1 MAANPSQASPHSK
14 FGGVANMF
22 VRRALI
28 ALSLAVSPAAL
39 SAAPVPKDQLMK
51 PPANAAHY
59 VVVSMAGKHGDQ
71 WAWTLPDGSIATRYS
86 QSLRGWITE
95 VDEVMTLGADGMP
108 SKIVIRGVTP
118 NGDAAETFVV
128 ADGKAKWTSTA
139 DNGEAAAGPAFYLAA
154 GGTNL
159 SNIPLTAA
167 ILKAGQAGLPLL
179 PSGKATLEK
188 GATFEIKGPKGPET
202 VQLAWLRGISPSP
215 TPLWLDSKG
224 NYFAEVGYIATMPA
238 GYEGNL
244 KPMLD
249 FQDAET
255 AKAVRDLSHR
265 FLEGKNRAPVLFDHV
280 QMFDADAG
288 KFVADQAVLAI
299 DGKIKA
305 IAPGGSITPP
315 PNVTVIDG
323 RGKSLVPG
331 LWDSHLHIGDDWNVV
346 TNMATGITSFRSP
359 GTEIDRAVDATK
371 RRKSG
376 DLLMGEPFISQIIDK
391 KDPLAAQGA
400 EIASTQ
406 AEAIAAVHKIHDAGL
421 WGVKFYTSMDPSWIA
436 PAAAEAH
443 KLGMHV
449 HGHIPAHMRP
459 LDAVRAGYDEIT
471 HINFVAMQFMPQDV
485 VDKAN
490 TSQRIEGPAK
500 YFKDVDLN
508 GAEARAFIAEL
519 AQRKTIIDPTLV
531 VWEPALTSDGGVPAP
546 AYASYMGIMS
556 PVYDR
561 YFKAGGYP
569 LVDGYT
575 RDDYRKS
582 WKKLVELVGALHKA
596 GVTIVAGTDGQGIE
610 IVREIELYKD
620 AGFTPAEA
628 LQAATIV
635 PAKMVGADKRTGSI
649 AVGKEADVVLVDGD
663 VANDLGALRRVV
675 TVVSDGYVMDG
686 DALRQAAGLSGRPK

>member
-1 MAANPSQASPHSK
+1 M
-14 FGGVANMF
+14 
-22 VRRALI
+22 RRAL
-28 ALSLAVSPAAL
+28 LAAFLTACASAAYT
-39 SAAPVPKDQLMK
+39 APVPKEQLLK
-51 PPANAAHY
+51 PPADATHY

-71 WAWTLPDGSIATRYS
+71 WAWTLPDGSLASRYS

-95 VDEVMTLGADGMP
+95 TDEVMTLGADGLP
-108 SKIVIRGVTP
+108 AKIIIRGVTP
-118 NGDAAETFVV
+118 NGDAAETFSI
-128 ADGKAKWTSTA
+128 AGGKAKWASTA
-139 DNGEAAAGPAFYLAA
+139 DSGEATAAPAFYLAA
-154 GGTNL
+154 GGTNMG
-159 SNIPLTAA
+159 NMPLAA
-167 ILKAGQAGLPLL
+167 AMVKAGATGLPMF
-179 PSGKATLEK
+179 PSGRTTLEK
-188 GATFEIKGPKGPET
+188 GATLQIKGPKGPES
-202 VQLAWLRGISPSP
+202 VQLAWVRGLLPSP
-215 TPLWLDSKG
+215 TPIWLDSKG
-224 NYFAEVGYIATMPA
+224 NYFAEIGAISIMPA
-238 GYEGNL
+238 GYENNL
-244 KPMLD
+244 KPMID

-255 AKAVRDLSHR
+255 AKAVRDISHR
-265 FLEGKNRAPVLFDHV
+265 FLDPRNKAPVLFDNV
-280 QMFDADAG
+280 ELFDADGG
-288 KFVADQAVLAI
+288 KFIANQAVLLSDGKVAAIGPAGSLKAPAGARTI
-299 DGKIKA
+299 DGK
-305 IAPGGSITPP
+305 
-315 PNVTVIDG
+315 
-323 RGKSLVPG
+323 GKTLVPG
-331 LWDSHLHIGDDWNVV
+331 IWDSHLHIGDDWNVI

-359 GTEIDRAVDATK
+359 GTEIDRAVDTTK

-376 DLLMGEPFISQIIDK
+376 ELLMGEPFISQIIDK

-400 EIASTQ
+400 EIVSSE

-421 WGVKFYTSMDPSWIA
+421 WGVKFYTSMDPAWIA

-490 TSQRIEGPAK
+490 TAQRIEGPAK
-500 YFKDVDLN
+500 YFKDFDLH
-508 GAEARAFIAEL
+508 GPEARAFIAEL
-519 AQRKTIIDPTLV
+519 AKRKTIIDPTLV
-531 VWEPALTSDGGVPAP
+531 VWEPTLISDGGVPAP
-546 AYASYMGIMS
+546 AYVSYMGIMS

-561 YFKAGGYP
+561 FFKAGGYP
-569 LVDGYT
+569 LVEGYT

-582 WKKLVELVGALHKA
+582 WKKLVGLVGELHKA

-628 LQAATIV
+628 LQSATIV
-635 PAKMVGADKRTGSI
+635 PARMVGADKRTGSI

-686 DALRQAAGLSGRPK
+686 DALRKEAGFSGRPK

>member
-1 MAANPSQASPHSK
+1 M
-14 FGGVANMF
+14 
-22 VRRALI
+22 RRAL
-28 ALSLAVSPAAL
+28 LAAFLTACASAAYT
-39 SAAPVPKDQLMK
+39 APVPKEQLLK
-51 PPANAAHY
+51 PPADATHY

-71 WAWTLPDGSIATRYS
+71 WAWTLPDGSLASRYS

-95 VDEVMTLGADGMP
+95 TDEVMTLGADGLP
-108 SKIVIRGVTP
+108 AKIIIRGVTP
-118 NGDAAETFVV
+118 NGDAAETFSI
-128 ADGKAKWTSTA
+128 AGGKAKWASTA
-139 DNGEAAAGPAFYLAA
+139 DSGEATEAPAFYLAA
-154 GGTNL
+154 GGTNMG
-159 SNIPLTAA
+159 NIPLAA
-167 ILKAGQAGLPLL
+167 AMVKAGATGLPMF
-179 PSGKATLEK
+179 PSGRTTLEK
-188 GATFEIKGPKGPET
+188 GATLQIKGPKGPES
-202 VQLAWLRGISPSP
+202 VQLAWVRGLLPSP
-215 TPLWLDSKG
+215 TPIWLDSKG
-224 NYFAEVGYIATMPA
+224 NYFAEIGAISIMPA
-238 GYEGNL
+238 GYENNL
-244 KPMLD
+244 KPMID

-255 AKAVRDLSHR
+255 AKAVRNISHR
-265 FLEGKNRAPVLFDHV
+265 FLDPRNKAPVLFDNV
-280 QMFDADAG
+280 ELFDADGG
-288 KFVADQAVLAI
+288 KFIANQAVLLSDGKVAAIGPAGSLKAPAGARTI
-299 DGKIKA
+299 DGK
-305 IAPGGSITPP
+305 
-315 PNVTVIDG
+315 
-323 RGKSLVPG
+323 GKTLVPG
-331 LWDSHLHIGDDWNVV
+331 IWDSHLHIGDDWNVI

-359 GTEIDRAVDATK
+359 GTEIDRAVDTTK

-376 DLLMGEPFISQIIDK
+376 ELLMGEPFISQIIDK

-400 EIASTQ
+400 EIVSSE

-421 WGVKFYTSMDPSWIA
+421 WGVKFYTSMDPAWIA

-490 TSQRIEGPAK
+490 TAQRIEGPAK
-500 YFKDVDLN
+500 YFKDFDLH
-508 GAEARAFIAEL
+508 GPEARAFIAEL
-519 AQRKTIIDPTLV
+519 AKRKTIIDPTLV
-531 VWEPALTSDGGVPAP
+531 VWEPTLISDGGVPAP
-546 AYASYMGIMS
+546 AYVSYMGIMS

-561 YFKAGGYP
+561 FFKAGGYP
-569 LVDGYT
+569 LVEGYT

-582 WKKLVELVGALHKA
+582 WKQLVGLVGELHKA

-628 LQAATIV
+628 LQSATIV
-635 PAKMVGADKRTGSI
+635 PARMVGADKRTGSI

-686 DALRQAAGLSGRPK
+686 DALRKEAGFSGRPK

>member
-1 MAANPSQASPHSK
+1 M
-14 FGGVANMF
+14 
-22 VRRALI
+22 RRAL
-28 ALSLAVSPAAL
+28 LAAFLTACASAAYT
-39 SAAPVPKDQLMK
+39 APVPKEQLLK
-51 PPANAAHY
+51 PPADATHY

-71 WAWTLPDGSIATRYS
+71 WAWTLPDGSLASRYS

-95 VDEVMTLGADGMP
+95 TDEVMTLGADGLP
-108 SKIVIRGVTP
+108 AKIIIRGVTP
-118 NGDAAETFVV
+118 NGDAAETFSI
-128 ADGKAKWTSTA
+128 AGGKAKWASTA
-139 DNGEAAAGPAFYLAA
+139 DSGEATAAPAFYLAA
-154 GGTNL
+154 GGTNMG
-159 SNIPLTAA
+159 NMPLAA
-167 ILKAGQAGLPLL
+167 AMVKAGATGLPMF
-179 PSGKATLEK
+179 PSGRTTLEK
-188 GATFEIKGPKGPET
+188 GATLQINGPKGPES
-202 VQLAWLRGISPSP
+202 VQLAWVRGLLPSP
-215 TPLWLDSKG
+215 TPIWLDSKG
-224 NYFAEVGYIATMPA
+224 NYFAEIGAISIMPA
-238 GYEGNL
+238 GYENNL
-244 KPMLD
+244 KPMID

-255 AKAVRDLSHR
+255 AKAVRDISHR
-265 FLEGKNRAPVLFDHV
+265 FLDPRNKAPVLFDNV
-280 QMFDADAG
+280 ELFDADGG
-288 KFVADQAVLAI
+288 KFIANQAVLLSDGKVAAIGPAGSLKAPAGARTI
-299 DGKIKA
+299 DGK
-305 IAPGGSITPP
+305 
-315 PNVTVIDG
+315 
-323 RGKSLVPG
+323 GKTLVPG
-331 LWDSHLHIGDDWNVV
+331 IWDSHLHIGDDWNVI

-359 GTEIDRAVDATK
+359 GTEIDRAVDTTK

-376 DLLMGEPFISQIIDK
+376 ELLMGEPFISQIIDK

-400 EIASTQ
+400 EIVSSE

-421 WGVKFYTSMDPSWIA
+421 WGVKFYTSMDPAWIA

-490 TSQRIEGPAK
+490 TAQRIEGPAK
-500 YFKDVDLN
+500 YFKDFDLH
-508 GAEARAFIAEL
+508 GPEARAFIAEL
-519 AQRKTIIDPTLV
+519 AKRKTIIDPTLV
-531 VWEPALTSDGGVPAP
+531 VWEPTLISDGGVPAP
-546 AYASYMGIMS
+546 AYVSYMGIMS

-561 YFKAGGYP
+561 FFKAGGYP
-569 LVDGYT
+569 LVEGYT

-582 WKKLVELVGALHKA
+582 WKQLVGLVGELHKA

-628 LQAATIV
+628 LQSATIV
-635 PAKMVGADKRTGSI
+635 PARMVGADKRTGSI

-686 DALRQAAGLSGRPK
+686 DALRKEAGFSGRPK

>member
-1 MAANPSQASPHSK
+1 MS
-14 FGGVANMF
+14 

-28 ALSLAVSPAAL
+28 ALSLAVSPVAL
-39 SAAPVPKDQLMK
+39 AAAPVPKDQLLK
-51 PPANAAHY
+51 PPATAVHY

-95 VDEVMTLGADGMP
+95 TDEVMTLDADGLP
-108 SKIVIRGVTP
+108 NKIVVRGVTP
-118 NGDAAETFVV
+118 NGDAAETFTI
-128 ADGKAKWTSTA
+128 ADGKAKWVGTA
-139 DNGEAAAGPAFYLAA
+139 DSGESAAGSAFYLAA

-159 SNIPLTAA
+159 SNIPLAA
-167 ILKAGQAGLPLL
+167 AMVKAGQAGLPML

-188 GATFEIKGPKGPET
+188 GATLQINGPKGPET
-202 VQLAWLRGISPSP
+202 VQLAWVRGLLPSP
-215 TPLWLDSKG
+215 TPIWLDTKG
-224 NYFAEVGYIATMPA
+224 NYFAEIGAISTMPA

-244 KPMLD
+244 KAMID

-255 AKAVRDLSHR
+255 AKAVRSVSHH
-265 FLEGKNRAPVLFDHV
+265 FLEAKNKAPVLFDNV
-280 QMFDADAG
+280 ELFDADGG
-288 KFVADQAVLAI
+288 KFVANRAVLVE
-299 DGKIKA
+299 DGKIA
-305 IAPGGSITPP
+305 RIGAAGSITAPAGGR
-315 PNVTVIDG
+315 TIDG
-323 RGKSLVPG
+323 RGKTLVPG
-331 LWDSHLHIGDDWNVV
+331 IWDSHLHIGDDWNVIA
-346 TNMATGITSFRSP
+346 NMATGITSFRSP
-359 GTEIDRAVDATK
+359 GTEIDRAVDTTK

-400 EIASTQ
+400 EIVSSE

-421 WGVKFYTSMDPSWIA
+421 WGVKFYTSMDPAWIA

-471 HINFVAMQFMPQDV
+471 HINFVMMQFMPQDV
-485 VDKAN
+485 VDRAN
-490 TSQRIEGPAK
+490 TSQRLEGPAK
-500 YFKDVDLN
+500 FGKDVDLN
-508 GAEARAFIAEL
+508 GPEVRAFIAEL
-519 AQRKTIIDPTLV
+519 AQRKTIVDPTLV
-531 VWEPALTSDGGVPAP
+531 VWEGQLTSDGGVPMP
-546 AYASYMGIMS
+546 AYASYMGILS

-561 YFKAGGYP
+561 FFKAGGYP
-569 LVDGYT
+569 LVEGYT

-582 WKKLVELVGALHKA
+582 WQKLVELVGALHKA

-610 IVREIELYKD
+610 VIREIELYKD

-635 PAKMVGADKRTGSI
+635 PARMVGADKRTGSI

-686 DALRQAAGLSGRPK
+686 DELRKEAGFSGRPK

>member
-1 MAANPSQASPHSK
+1 
-14 FGGVANMF
+14 MF

-28 ALSLAVSPAAL
+28 ALSLAVSPVAL
-39 SAAPVPKDQLMK
+39 AAAPVPKDQLLK
-51 PPANAAHY
+51 PPATAAHY

-95 VDEVMTLGADGMP
+95 TDEVMTLDADGLP
-108 SKIVIRGVTP
+108 NKIVVRGVTP
-118 NGDAAETFVV
+118 NGDAAETFTI
-128 ADGKAKWTSTA
+128 ADGKAKWVGTA
-139 DNGEAAAGPAFYLAA
+139 DSGESAAGSAFYLAA

-159 SNIPLTAA
+159 SNIPLAA
-167 ILKAGQAGLPLL
+167 AMVKAGQAGLPML

-188 GATFEIKGPKGPET
+188 GATLQINGPKGPET
-202 VQLAWLRGISPSP
+202 VQLAWVRGLLPSP
-215 TPLWLDSKG
+215 TPIWLDTKG
-224 NYFAEVGYIATMPA
+224 NYFAEIGAISTMPA

-244 KPMLD
+244 KAMID

-255 AKAVRDLSHR
+255 AKAVRSVSHH
-265 FLEGKNRAPVLFDHV
+265 FLEAKNKAPVLFDNV
-280 QMFDADAG
+280 ELFDADGG
-288 KFVADQAVLAI
+288 KFVANRAVLVE
-299 DGKIKA
+299 DGKIA
-305 IAPGGSITPP
+305 RIGAAGSITAPAGGR
-315 PNVTVIDG
+315 TIDG
-323 RGKSLVPG
+323 RGKTLVPG
-331 LWDSHLHIGDDWNVV
+331 IWDSHLHIGDDWNVIA
-346 TNMATGITSFRSP
+346 NMATGITSFRSP
-359 GTEIDRAVDATK
+359 GTEIDRAVDTTK

-400 EIASTQ
+400 EIVSSE

-421 WGVKFYTSMDPSWIA
+421 WGVKFYTSMDPAWIA

-471 HINFVAMQFMPQDV
+471 HINFVMMQFMPQDV
-485 VDKAN
+485 VDRAN
-490 TSQRIEGPAK
+490 TSQRLEGPAK
-500 YFKDVDLN
+500 FGKDVDLN
-508 GAEARAFIAEL
+508 GPEVRAFIAEL
-519 AQRKTIIDPTLV
+519 ARRKTIVDPTLV
-531 VWEPALTSDGGVPAP
+531 VWEGQLTSDGGVPMP
-546 AYASYMGIMS
+546 AYASYMGILS

-561 YFKAGGYP
+561 FFKAGGYP
-569 LVDGYT
+569 LVEGYT

-582 WKKLVELVGALHKA
+582 WQKLVELVGALHKA

-610 IVREIELYKD
+610 VIREIELYKD

-635 PAKMVGADKRTGSI
+635 PARMVGADKRTGSI

-686 DALRQAAGLSGRPK
+686 DELRKEAGFSGRPK

>member
-1 MAANPSQASPHSK
+1 M
-14 FGGVANMF
+14 
-22 VRRALI
+22 RRAL
-28 ALSLAVSPAAL
+28 LAAFLTACASAAI
-39 SAAPVPKDQLMK
+39 AAPVPKDQLLK
-51 PPANAAHY
+51 PPADAAHY

-71 WAWTLPDGSIATRYS
+71 WAWTLPDGSIASRYS

-95 VDEVMTLGADGMP
+95 TDEVMTLGSDGLP

-118 NGDAAETFVV
+118 NGDAAETFTL
-128 ADGKAKWTSTA
+128 ADGKAKWTSTS
-139 DNGEAAAGPAFYLAA
+139 DSGEAAAAAAFYLAA
-154 GGTNL
+154 SGTNVA
-159 SNIPLTAA
+159 NIPLAA
-167 ILKAGQAGLPLL
+167 ALVKAGPNGLAMY

-188 GATFEIKGPKGPET
+188 GATFEIKGPNGPKT
-202 VQLAWLRGISPSP
+202 VQLAWLRGILP
-215 TPLWLDSKG
+215 TPTPIWLDSKG

-244 KPMLD
+244 KAMND

-255 AKAVRDLSHR
+255 AKAVRNVSHR
-265 FLEGKNRAPVLFDHV
+265 FLDPANKAPVLFDNV
-280 QMFDADAG
+280 QLFDADGG
-288 KFVADQAVLAI
+288 KFVANQAVLI
-299 DGKIKA
+299 QDGKIA
-305 IAPGGSITPP
+305 RIGAAGSIPVPTGGRA
-315 PNVTVIDG
+315 IDG

-359 GTEIDRAVDATK
+359 GTDIDRAVDATK

-376 DLLMGEPFISQIIDK
+376 DLLMGEPYVSQIIDK

-400 EIASTQ
+400 EIASSQ

-421 WGVKFYTSMDPSWIA
+421 WGVKFYTSMDPTWIPA
-436 PAAAEAH
+436 AAAEAH

-459 LDAVRAGYDEIT
+459 LDAVRAGYDENT
-471 HINFVAMQFMPQDV
+471 HINFVMMQFMPQDV
-485 VDKAN
+485 VDRAN
-490 TSQRIEGPAK
+490 TSQRLEGPAK
-500 YFKDVDLN
+500 FGKDVDLN
-508 GAEARAFIAEL
+508 GPEAKAFIAEL
-519 AQRKTIIDPTLV
+519 AQRRTIIDPTLV
-531 VWEPALTSDGGVPAP
+531 VWEAQLTSDGGVPAP

-569 LVDGYT
+569 LVEGYT

-582 WKKLVELVGALHKA
+582 WRKLVELVGALHKA

-610 IVREIELYKD
+610 LVREIELYKD

-628 LQAATIV
+628 LQSATIV

-686 DALRQAAGLSGRPK
+686 DALRQAAGMSGKPK

>member
-1 MAANPSQASPHSK
+1 M
-14 FGGVANMF
+14 
-22 VRRALI
+22 RRAL
-28 ALSLAVSPAAL
+28 LAAFLTACASAAI
-39 SAAPVPKDQLMK
+39 AAPVPKDQLLK
-51 PPANAAHY
+51 PPAGATHY
-59 VVVSMAGKHGDQ
+59 VVVSLAGKHGDQ
-71 WAWTLPDGSIATRYS
+71 WAWTLPDGSIASRYS

-95 VDEVMTLGADGMP
+95 TDEVMTLGGDGLP
-108 SKIVIRGVTP
+108 SKIVIRGITP

-128 ADGKAKWTSTA
+128 ADGKAKWTSIS
-139 DNGEAAAGPAFYLAA
+139 DSGEAAASPAFYLAA
-154 GGTNL
+154 SGTNL
-159 SNIPLTAA
+159 ANIPLAA
-167 ILKAGQAGLPLL
+167 ALVKAGTNGVAMY

-202 VQLAWLRGISPSP
+202 VQLAWLRGILP
-215 TPLWLDSKG
+215 TPTPIWLDAKG
-224 NYFAEVGYIATMPA
+224 NYFAEVGSIATMPA

-244 KPMLD
+244 KAMND

-255 AKAVRDLSHR
+255 AKAVRDVSHR
-265 FLEGKNRAPVLFDHV
+265 FLAAANKAPVLFDNV
-280 QMFDADAG
+280 QLFDADGG
-288 KFVADQAVLAI
+288 KFVANQAVLI
-299 DGKIKA
+299 QDGKIAKVGA
-305 IAPGGSITPP
+305 AGSIPAP
-315 PNVTVIDG
+315 VGGRKIDG

-359 GTEIDRAVDATK
+359 GTETDRAVDATS
-371 RRKSG
+371 RRKAG
-376 DLLMGEPFISQIIDK
+376 DLLMGEPYISQIIDK

-400 EIASTQ
+400 EIVSSQ
-406 AEAIAAVHKIHDAGL
+406 AEAIAAVHKLHDAGL
-421 WGVKFYTSMDPSWIA
+421 WGVKFYTSMDPAWIPA
-436 PAAAEAH
+436 AAAEAH

-471 HINFVAMQFMPQDV
+471 HINFVMMQFMPQDV
-485 VDKAN
+485 VDRAN

-500 YFKDVDLN
+500 FGKDVDLN
-508 GAEARAFIAEL
+508 GPEARAFIAEL

-531 VWEPALTSDGGVPAP
+531 VWEAALTSDGGVPAP

-569 LVDGYT
+569 LVEGYT

-582 WKKLVELVGALHKA
+582 WRKLVDLVGALHKA

-610 IVREIELYKD
+610 LVREIELYKY

>member
-1 MAANPSQASPHSK
+1 M
-14 FGGVANMF
+14 
-22 VRRALI
+22 RRAL
-28 ALSLAVSPAAL
+28 LAAFLTACASAAYT
-39 SAAPVPKDQLMK
+39 APVPKEQLLK
-51 PPANAAHY
+51 PPADATHY

-71 WAWTLPDGSIATRYS
+71 WAWTLPDGSLASRYS

-95 VDEVMTLGADGMP
+95 TDEVMTLGADGLP
-108 SKIVIRGVTP
+108 AKIIIRGVTP
-118 NGDAAETFVV
+118 NGDAAETFSI
-128 ADGKAKWTSTA
+128 AGGKAKWASTA
-139 DNGEAAAGPAFYLAA
+139 DSGEATAAPAFYLAA
-154 GGTNL
+154 GGTNMG
-159 SNIPLTAA
+159 NMPLAA
-167 ILKAGQAGLPLL
+167 AMVKAGATGLPMF
-179 PSGKATLEK
+179 PSGRTTLEK
-188 GATFEIKGPKGPET
+188 GATLQINGPKGPES
-202 VQLAWLRGISPSP
+202 VQLAWVRGLLPSP
-215 TPLWLDSKG
+215 TPIWLDSKG
-224 NYFAEVGYIATMPA
+224 NYFAEIGAISIMPA
-238 GYEGNL
+238 GYENNL
-244 KPMLD
+244 KPMID

-255 AKAVRDLSHR
+255 AKAVRNISHR
-265 FLEGKNRAPVLFDHV
+265 FLDPRNKAPVLFDNV
-280 QMFDADAG
+280 ELFDADGG
-288 KFVADQAVLAI
+288 KFIANQAVLLSDGKVAAIGPAGSLKAPAGARTI
-299 DGKIKA
+299 DGK
-305 IAPGGSITPP
+305 
-315 PNVTVIDG
+315 
-323 RGKSLVPG
+323 GKTLVPG
-331 LWDSHLHIGDDWNVV
+331 IWDSHLHIGDDWNVI

-359 GTEIDRAVDATK
+359 GTEIDRAVDTTK

-376 DLLMGEPFISQIIDK
+376 ELLMGEPFISQIIDK

-400 EIASTQ
+400 EIVSSE

-421 WGVKFYTSMDPSWIA
+421 WGVKFYTSMDPAWIA

-490 TSQRIEGPAK
+490 TAQRIEGPAK
-500 YFKDVDLN
+500 YFKDFDLH
-508 GAEARAFIAEL
+508 GPEARAFIAEL
-519 AQRKTIIDPTLV
+519 AKRKTIIDPTLV
-531 VWEPALTSDGGVPAP
+531 VWEPTLISDGGVPAP
-546 AYASYMGIMS
+546 AYVSYMGIMS

-561 YFKAGGYP
+561 FFKAGGYP
-569 LVDGYT
+569 LVEGYT

-582 WKKLVELVGALHKA
+582 WKQLVGLVGELHKA

-635 PAKMVGADKRTGSI
+635 PARMVGADKRTGSI

-686 DALRQAAGLSGRPK
+686 DALRKEAGFSGRPK

>member
-1 MAANPSQASPHSK
+1 M
-14 FGGVANMF
+14 
-22 VRRALI
+22 RRAL
-28 ALSLAVSPAAL
+28 LAAFLTACASAAYT
-39 SAAPVPKDQLMK
+39 APVPKEQLLK
-51 PPANAAHY
+51 PPADATHY

-71 WAWTLPDGSIATRYS
+71 WAWTLPDGSLASRYS

-95 VDEVMTLGADGMP
+95 TDEVMTLGADGLP
-108 SKIVIRGVTP
+108 AKIIIRGVTP
-118 NGDAAETFVV
+118 NGDAAETFSI
-128 ADGKAKWTSTA
+128 AGGKAKWASTA
-139 DNGEAAAGPAFYLAA
+139 DSGEATAAPAFYLAA
-154 GGTNL
+154 GGTNMG
-159 SNIPLTAA
+159 NMPLAA
-167 ILKAGQAGLPLL
+167 AMVKAGATGLPMF
-179 PSGKATLEK
+179 PSGRTTLEK
-188 GATFEIKGPKGPET
+188 GATLQIKGPKGPES
-202 VQLAWLRGISPSP
+202 VQLAWVRGLLPSP
-215 TPLWLDSKG
+215 TPIWLDSKG
-224 NYFAEVGYIATMPA
+224 NYFAEIGAISIMPA
-238 GYEGNL
+238 GYENNL
-244 KPMLD
+244 KPMID

-255 AKAVRDLSHR
+255 AKAVRNISHR
-265 FLEGKNRAPVLFDHV
+265 FLDPRNKAPVLFDNV
-280 QMFDADAG
+280 ELFDADGG
-288 KFVADQAVLAI
+288 KFIANQAVLLSDGKVAAIGPAGSLKAPAGARTI
-299 DGKIKA
+299 DGK
-305 IAPGGSITPP
+305 
-315 PNVTVIDG
+315 
-323 RGKSLVPG
+323 GKTLVPG
-331 LWDSHLHIGDDWNVV
+331 IWDSHLHIGDDWNVI

-359 GTEIDRAVDATK
+359 GTEIDRAVDTTK

-376 DLLMGEPFISQIIDK
+376 ELLMGEPFISQIIDK

-400 EIASTQ
+400 EIVSSE

-421 WGVKFYTSMDPSWIA
+421 WGVKFYTSMDPAWIA

-490 TSQRIEGPAK
+490 TAQRIEGPAK
-500 YFKDVDLN
+500 YFKDFDLH
-508 GAEARAFIAEL
+508 GPEARAFIAEL
-519 AQRKTIIDPTLV
+519 AKRKTIIDPTLV
-531 VWEPALTSDGGVPAP
+531 VWEPTLISDGGVPAP
-546 AYASYMGIMS
+546 AYVSYMGIMS

-561 YFKAGGYP
+561 FFKAGGYP
-569 LVDGYT
+569 LVEGYT

-582 WKKLVELVGALHKA
+582 WKQLVGLVGELHKA

-628 LQAATIV
+628 LQSATIV
-635 PAKMVGADKRTGSI
+635 PARMVGADKRTGSI

-686 DALRQAAGLSGRPK
+686 DALRKEAGFSGRPK

>member
-1 MAANPSQASPHSK
+1 M
-14 FGGVANMF
+14 
-22 VRRALI
+22 RRAL
-28 ALSLAVSPAAL
+28 LAAFLTACASAAYT
-39 SAAPVPKDQLMK
+39 APVPKEQLLK
-51 PPANAAHY
+51 PPADATHY

-71 WAWTLPDGSIATRYS
+71 WAWTLPDGSLASRYS

-95 VDEVMTLGADGMP
+95 TDEVMTLGADGLP
-108 SKIVIRGVTP
+108 AKIIIRGVTP
-118 NGDAAETFVV
+118 NGDAAETFSI
-128 ADGKAKWTSTA
+128 AGGKAKWASTA
-139 DNGEAAAGPAFYLAA
+139 DSGEATAAPAFYLAA
-154 GGTNL
+154 GGTNMG
-159 SNIPLTAA
+159 NMPLAA
-167 ILKAGQAGLPLL
+167 AMVKAGATGLPMF
-179 PSGKATLEK
+179 PSGRTTLEK
-188 GATFEIKGPKGPET
+188 GATLQINGPKGPES
-202 VQLAWLRGISPSP
+202 VQLAWVRGLLPSP
-215 TPLWLDSKG
+215 TPIWLDSKG
-224 NYFAEVGYIATMPA
+224 NYFAEIGAISIMPA
-238 GYEGNL
+238 GYENNL
-244 KPMLD
+244 KPMID

-255 AKAVRDLSHR
+255 AKAVRDISHR
-265 FLEGKNRAPVLFDHV
+265 FLDPRNKAPVLFDNV
-280 QMFDADAG
+280 ELFDADGG
-288 KFVADQAVLAI
+288 KFIANQAVLLSDGKVAAIGPAGSLKAPAGARTI
-299 DGKIKA
+299 DGK
-305 IAPGGSITPP
+305 
-315 PNVTVIDG
+315 
-323 RGKSLVPG
+323 GKTLVPG
-331 LWDSHLHIGDDWNVV
+331 IWDSHLHIGDDWNVI

-359 GTEIDRAVDATK
+359 GTEIDRAVDTTK

-376 DLLMGEPFISQIIDK
+376 ELLMGEPFISQIIDK

-400 EIASTQ
+400 EIVSSE

-421 WGVKFYTSMDPSWIA
+421 WGVKFYTSMDPAWIA

-490 TSQRIEGPAK
+490 TAQRIEGPAK
-500 YFKDVDLN
+500 YFKDFDLH
-508 GAEARAFIAEL
+508 GPEARAFIAEL
-519 AQRKTIIDPTLV
+519 AKRKTIIDPTLV
-531 VWEPALTSDGGVPAP
+531 VWEPTLISDGGVPAP
-546 AYASYMGIMS
+546 AYVSYMGIMS

-561 YFKAGGYP
+561 FFKAGGYP
-569 LVDGYT
+569 LVEGYT

-582 WKKLVELVGALHKA
+582 WKQLVGLVGELHKA

-635 PAKMVGADKRTGSI
+635 PARMVGADKRTGSI

-686 DALRQAAGLSGRPK
+686 DALRKEAGFSGRPK

>member
-1 MAANPSQASPHSK
+1 MT
-14 FGGVANMF
+14 FC
-22 VRRALI
+22 RALA
-28 ALSLAVSPAAL
+28 ALCLAVSPVAL
-39 SAAPVPKDQLMK
+39 AAAPVPKEQLLK
-51 PPANAAHY
+51 PPANATHY

-71 WAWTLPDGSIATRYS
+71 WAWTLPDGSIASRYS

-95 VDEVMTLGADGMP
+95 TDEVMTLGPDGLP
-108 SKIVIRGVTP
+108 AKIVIRGVTP
-118 NGDAAETFVV
+118 NGDAAETFSL
-128 ADGKAKWTSTA
+128 ANGKAKWVSTA
-139 DNGEAAAGPAFYLAA
+139 DSGEAAAAPAFYLAA
-154 GGTNL
+154 SGTNMG
-159 SNIPLTAA
+159 NMPLAA
-167 ILKAGQAGLPLL
+167 AMAKAGATGLQMY
-179 PSGKATLEK
+179 PSGRTTLQK
-188 GATFEIKGPKGPET
+188 GATLQISGPKGPET
-202 VQLAWLRGISPSP
+202 VQLAWVRGLLPSP
-215 TPLWLDSKG
+215 TPIWLDTKG
-224 NYFAEVGYIATMPA
+224 NYFAEIGAISIMPA
-238 GYEGNL
+238 GYEHNL
-244 KPMLD
+244 KTMID

-255 AKAVRDLSHR
+255 AKAVRDISHR
-265 FLEGKNRAPVLFDHV
+265 FLDPKNKVPVLFDHV
-280 QMFDADAG
+280 KLFDADG
-288 KFVADQAVLAI
+288 GRFIADQAVLLSDGKVAAIGPAGSVKAPAGSRTI
-299 DGKIKA
+299 DGK
-305 IAPGGSITPP
+305 
-315 PNVTVIDG
+315 
-323 RGKSLVPG
+323 GKTLVPG
-331 LWDSHLHIGDDWNVV
+331 IWDSHLHIGDDWNVI

-359 GTEIDRAVDATK
+359 GTEIDRAVDTTK

-400 EIASTQ
+400 EIVSSE

-421 WGVKFYTSMDPSWIA
+421 WGVKFYTSMDPAWIA

-443 KLGMHV
+443 KLGLHV

-490 TSQRIEGPAK
+490 TAQRIEGPAK
-500 YFKDVDLN
+500 YFKDFDLN
-508 GAEARAFIAEL
+508 GPEARAFIAEL
-519 AQRKTIIDPTLV
+519 ATRKTIIDPTLV
-531 VWEPALTSDGGVPAP
+531 VWEPTLISDGGVPAP

-561 YFKAGGYP
+561 FFKAGGYP
-569 LVDGYT
+569 LVEGYT

-582 WKKLVELVGALHKA
+582 WRKLVDLVGALHKA

-610 IVREIELYKD
+610 IVREIELYKQ

-635 PAKMVGADKRTGSI
+635 PARMVGADKRTGSI

-686 DALRQAAGLSGRPK
+686 DALRKEAGFSGRPK

>member
-1 MAANPSQASPHSK
+1 M
-14 FGGVANMF
+14 
-22 VRRALI
+22 RRAL
-28 ALSLAVSPAAL
+28 LAAFLTACASAAYT
-39 SAAPVPKDQLMK
+39 APVPKEQLLK
-51 PPANAAHY
+51 PPADATHY

-71 WAWTLPDGSIATRYS
+71 WAWTLPDGSLASRYS

-95 VDEVMTLGADGMP
+95 TDEVMTLGADGLP
-108 SKIVIRGVTP
+108 AKIIIRGVTP
-118 NGDAAETFVV
+118 NGDAAETFSIVG
-128 ADGKAKWTSTA
+128 GKVIWASTA
-139 DNGEAAAGPAFYLAA
+139 DSGEATAAPAFYLAA
-154 GGTNL
+154 GGTNMG
-159 SNIPLTAA
+159 NMPLAA
-167 ILKAGQAGLPLL
+167 AMVKAGATGLPMF
-179 PSGKATLEK
+179 PSGRTTLEK
-188 GATFEIKGPKGPET
+188 GATLQIKGPKGPES
-202 VQLAWLRGISPSP
+202 VQLAWVRGLLPSP
-215 TPLWLDSKG
+215 TPIWLDSKG
-224 NYFAEVGYIATMPA
+224 NYFAEIGAISIMPA
-238 GYEGNL
+238 GYENNL
-244 KPMLD
+244 KPMID

-255 AKAVRDLSHR
+255 AKAVRNISHR
-265 FLEGKNRAPVLFDHV
+265 FLDPRNKAPVLFDNV
-280 QMFDADAG
+280 ELFDADGG
-288 KFVADQAVLAI
+288 KFIANQAVLLSDGKVAAIGPAGSLKAPAGARTI
-299 DGKIKA
+299 DGK
-305 IAPGGSITPP
+305 
-315 PNVTVIDG
+315 
-323 RGKSLVPG
+323 GKTLVPG
-331 LWDSHLHIGDDWNVV
+331 IWDSHLHIGDDWNVI

-359 GTEIDRAVDATK
+359 GTEIDRAVDTTK

-376 DLLMGEPFISQIIDK
+376 ELLMGEPFISQIIDK

-400 EIASTQ
+400 EIVSSE

-421 WGVKFYTSMDPSWIA
+421 WGVKFYTSMDPAWIA

-490 TSQRIEGPAK
+490 TAQRIEGPAK
-500 YFKDVDLN
+500 YFKDFDLH
-508 GAEARAFIAEL
+508 GPEARAFIAEL
-519 AQRKTIIDPTLV
+519 AKRKTIIDPTLV
-531 VWEPALTSDGGVPAP
+531 VWEPTLISDGGVPAP
-546 AYASYMGIMS
+546 AYVSYMGIMS

-561 YFKAGGYP
+561 FFKAGGYP
-569 LVDGYT
+569 LVEGYT

-582 WKKLVELVGALHKA
+582 WKQLVGLVGELHKA

-628 LQAATIV
+628 LQSATIV
-635 PAKMVGADKRTGSI
+635 PARMVGADKRTGSI

-686 DALRQAAGLSGRPK
+686 DALRKEAGFSGRPK